1 MSLSLRITMMTNNF
15 LIFFSAKDMGI
26 EVDVSTSGFFK
37 FPNFLDMMARLVNQ
51 VIKYI
56 SGFTGTT
63 ALIG

>member
-1 MSLSLRITMMTNNF
+1 
-15 LIFFSAKDMGI
+15 MGI

-56 SGFTGTT
+56 TGFTGTA